1 MNYFVTGA
9 TGFIGR
15 FLVGRLLKRE
25 DSRVFALVRS
35 GSEYK
40 LDALRRRLGVDAD
53 RLVAIQGDIN
63 EKLLG
68 VSKRDQDDLT
78 GQVDHF
84 FHLAAIYDL
93 TADENTQRYTNIE
106 GTRQTLKLAE
116 KLQAGCF
123 HHVSSIAAAGLYN
136 GTFTEDMFEEA
147 TGLDDPYLL
156 TKHESEALVRQESK
170 LPWRIYR
177 PSMVVGHSETGEMD
191 KVDGPYYMFKLIQ
204 KLKDVLPNWM
214 PLIGV
219 EGGHFNVVPVD
230 FVADALDHIAHQPDH
245 DGQCF
250 HLTADRSYNLGELM
264 DIIAGA
270 AQAPRW
276 PVKLDNSLF
285 NAVPG
290 FVKKGVSAMT
300 PKLVVNTVLENL
312 DIPPSALQFL
322 TFPTEYDNQRARE
335 ALAGSNIEVPDLEG
349 YIQQLWDF
357 WENHLDPD
365 RGDRKDELQPLPT
378 LPERVEGKVV
388 MVTGATSGIG
398 KATALKLARAGATV
412 LVIARTAEK
421 LEETL
426 HEIDQ
431 LGGTAQAYSC
441 DVSDLN
447 SVDDL
452 IQQVIADHG
461 HVDVLVNNAG
471 RSIRRS
477 VVHSFDRFHDYER
490 TMQLNYFGAL
500 RLIMQLMPGMI
511 ERGGG
516 HVINISSIGVLTN
529 APRFSAYVASK
540 AALDAFTRCA
550 SSELA
555 HEGIRFTTINMPLV
569 RTPMIAPTKIYNHV
583 PTISPAQAADMI
595 CDAIVRQPKRIATNL
610 GVMGQVMHFL
620 TPKVTETIM
629 NTGYKLFS
637 DSSAALGDKES
648 SPKKIRREQAAFSR
662 LFKGIHW

>member
-15 FLVGRLLKRE
+15 FLVGRLLKR
-25 DSRVFALVRS
+25 DDTRVFALVRC

-40 LDALRRRLGVDAD
+40 LDALRNRLGVDAD
-53 RLVAIQGDIN
+53 RLVAIHGDIN

-68 VSKRDQDDLT
+68 VSKRDQDDLN
-78 GQVDHF
+78 GQIDHF

-116 KLQAGCF
+116 KIQAGRF
-123 HHVSSIAAAGLYN
+123 HHVSSIAAAGLYD

-147 TGLDDPYLL
+147 TGLDDAYLL

-170 LPWRIYR
+170 IPWRIYR
-177 PSMVVGHSETGEMD
+177 PAMVVGHSETGAMD
-191 KVDGPYYMFKLIQ
+191 KVDGPYYLFKFIQ
-204 KLKDVLPNWM
+204 KLKDVLPNWI

-250 HLTADRSYNLGELM
+250 HLTADRSYSLGEIM

-270 AQAPRW
+270 AQAPRMAL
-276 PVKLDNSLF
+276 KLENRLF
-285 NAVPG
+285 DVVPG
-290 FVKKGVSAMT
+290 FVRKGVSALT
-300 PKLVVNTVLENL
+300 PNLLLNAALDNL
-312 DIPPSALQFL
+312 DIPPSAMKFL
-322 TFPTEYDNQRARE
+322 TFPTEYDNSRAK
-335 ALAGSNIEVPDLEG
+335 AALEG
-349 YIQQLWDF
+349 TGIAAPELESYIQQLWDF

-365 RGDRKDELQPLPT
+365 RGERKDELQPLPT

-398 KATALKLARAGATV
+398 KASALKLARAGATV

-441 DVSDLN
+441 DVSDLTD
-447 SVDDL
+447 VDNL
-452 IQQVIADHG
+452 VQQVLADHG
-461 HVDVLVNNAG
+461 HVDILVNNAG

-477 VVHSFDRFHDYER
+477 VVHAFDRFHDYER

-500 RLIMQLMPGMI
+500 RLIMQLMPSMI
-511 ERGGG
+511 ENGGG

-583 PTISPAQAADMI
+583 PTISPTQAADMI

-610 GVMGQVMHFL
+610 GVMGQVMHFI
-620 TPKVTETIM
+620 TPRVTETIM

-637 DSSAALGDKES
+637 DSSAALGGKEGT
-648 SPKKIRREQAAFSR
+648 PKKIRREQAAFSR